1 MQYLCYCKKVKHSMK
16 KIFSLHY
23 ILLFLVISCSVSAQK
38 SATLVNMSLTKPEK
52 AILYTGVENVLMLK
66 GEVPGKYLQ
75 IERSNGP
82 VEWKGGTQLR
92 AVVKYETPGTDT
104 FRVYAGEKVIIEK
117 IFEIKPLG
125 TLMAGLKGT
134 RDTLLSA
141 TELAAITGLEL
152 TMPET
157 FYRPRNKIL
166 GYTIS
171 IYREGKK
178 LRVFKMEN
186 IVFTEE
192 VKKYFQSLMP
202 ASRILFENIQVANNN
217 GSPLV
222 LKAFEVR
229 VE

>member
-1 MQYLCYCKKVKHSMK
+1 MKATHCMK
-16 KIFSLHY
+16 KIFSLHCF
-23 ILLFLVISCSVSAQK
+23 ILFLLISCSVNAQK
-38 SATLVNMSLTKPEK
+38 SPALVNMSLTKPEK
-52 AILYTGVENVLMLK
+52 AILYTGVDNVLMLK

-92 AVVKYETPGTDT
+92 AIVRYEQPCTDT
-104 FRVYAGEKVIIEK
+104 FRVYAGEKLVIEK
-117 IFEIKPLG
+117 VFEVKPLG
-125 TLMAGLKGT
+125 TLKAGLKGT

-141 TELAAITGLEL
+141 TELATITGLEL

-157 FYRPRNKIL
+157 YYRPRNKIL

-171 IYREGKK
+171 IFRDGKK

-186 IVFTEE
+186 IAFTEE
-192 VKKYFQSLMP
+192 VKKYFQSLLP
-202 ASRILFENIQVANNN
+202 ASRILFEYIQVADNN
-217 GSPLV
+217 GAPQV

-229 VE
+229 VK